1 MRIQPI
7 EVPRSLKMKLAY
19 ALCKRRLGK
28 VITPFK
34 VVSARVPAIIPV
46 YQAITKYM
54 TRTARLEPSL
64 LLLIQSY
71 TANRNGC
78 GFCVDITRSFA
89 SGDPALLEK
98 LWRVMGFATDPI
110 FSDGERAALA
120 YVAEVTERHEATDAT
135 FAELKKHFTDE
146 QIVEITLAN
155 AIEHFYN
162 LVNKPLGIESDGLCA
177 VRPRAGVSASV
188 KVAS

>member
-1 MRIQPI
+1 MRIEPI
-7 EVPRSLKMKLAY
+7 EEPRSLKMKLAY
-19 ALCKRRLGK
+19 ALCKRRFGK

-54 TRTARLEPSL
+54 TRESRLAPDL

-71 TANRNGC
+71 TANRNAC
-78 GFCVDITRSFA
+78 GFCVDITASFA

-98 LWRVMGFATDPI
+98 VWRVTDFATDPI
-110 FSDGERAALA
+110 FSDAERAALA
-120 YVAEVTERHEATDAT
+120 YVAEVTEHHEATDAT
-135 FAELKKHFTDE
+135 FTELKKHYTDE

-155 AIEHFYN
+155 AVEHFYN

-177 VRPRAGVSASV
+177 VRPRSGVSAKLQATS
-188 KVAS
+188 

>member
-7 EVPRSLKMKLAY
+7 EHPRGLKMKLAY

-71 TANRNGC
+71 TATRNEC

-89 SGDPALLEK
+89 SGDANLLEK
-98 LWRVMGFATDPI
+98 VWRVTGFATDPV
-110 FSDGERAALA
+110 FTDAERAALA
-120 YVAEVTERHEATDAT
+120 YVAEVTQRHEATDAT
-135 FAELKKHFTDE
+135 FAELKKHYTDE

-177 VRPRAGVSASV
+177 VRPRAGVSAAMKAVS
-188 KVAS
+188 